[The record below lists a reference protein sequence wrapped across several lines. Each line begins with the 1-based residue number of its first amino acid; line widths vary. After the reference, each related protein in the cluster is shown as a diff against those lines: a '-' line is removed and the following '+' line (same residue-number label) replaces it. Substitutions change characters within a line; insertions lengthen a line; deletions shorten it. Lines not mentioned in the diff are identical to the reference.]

1 MLVSTPIIVLH
12 RYAYSDS
19 SWIVKALSPEVGVLS
34 LLVKGGK
41 SKASPFKAALDPLA
55 YSDVII
61 NHHLRKDLHIPREAS
76 LRQWFPTIRA
86 HLDRLATAQVMAEI
100 LLKMAQLGGHFEEE
114 FLLLHHALEQLEHG
128 QPSPDFLAR
137 WLYQLSGLLGYSFS
151 LDLCVQCHSPMFM
164 DPADLWPA
172 QGGGICKKCLSN
184 HHQAF
189 SSSFIQE
196 LTPFLKSESFIIDK
210 AQAQRL
216 EHFFLNYLKVH
227 TGVLDH
233 LRSWDWLQELRKTL
247 W

>member
-12 RYAYSDS
+12 RYSYSDT
-19 SWIVKALSPEVGVLS
+19 SWIVKALSPEFGVLS

-55 YSDVII
+55 YSEVIL

-76 LRQWFPTIRA
+76 LRQWFPTLRV
-86 HLDRLATAQVMAEI
+86 HLDHLATAHVMAEI
-100 LLKMAQLGGHFEEE
+100 LLKLAQLGGHFNEE
-114 FLLLHHALEQLEHG
+114 FSLLHHALEQLEEGH
-128 QPSPDFLAR
+128 PTPEFLAR

-151 LDLCVQCHSPMFM
+151 LDQCVHCHTPMQE
-164 DPADLWPA
+164 PADLWPA
-172 QGGGICKKCLSN
+172 QGGGICTTCQN
-184 HHQAF
+184 NRHPAF
-189 SSSFIQE
+189 SSSFIHEMVQF
-196 LTPFLKSESFIIDK
+196 LTLESMRMDK
-210 AQAQRL
+210 LQAQRL

-233 LRSWDWLQELRKTL
+233 LRSWDWLLEVRKTL